1 LDNTHAAASLSGSG
15 SSQTQAVGFPRRVAV
30 VHDWLDK
37 VGGAERVLEEILRC
51 FPEADL
57 FALVDALSDADR
69 SIVFG
74 KNAQTTF
81 IQKLPGARRFFRLYL
96 PLMPLAIEQLDLTS
110 YDLIISS
117 SWAFAKGVITG
128 PEQLHV
134 AYVHTPIRYA
144 WDQQH
149 RYLRQM
155 GSSLGVRRGIV
166 RLALHWVRLWDLR
179 TVAGVDIWVA
189 NSSNVSQRIRKTYRQ
204 SALVV
209 YPPVSTDDFP
219 FSRKKKDFYLTCSR
233 LVSYKRLDLI
243 VDAFRSTPERRLV
256 VAGEGPEAV
265 HLRRLAGGAANIEF
279 VGRRSDLETRELM
292 KQARALIF
300 AANEDFGIVLVEAQA
315 CGTPIV
321 AYAKG
326 GALETVRGLD
336 ARNPTGVFFYEQSAA
351 AINDAIGSLE
361 QLPHPIDAASCRA
374 NADRFDSPVFRAR
387 LMEIVREGWA
397 ELKARSSKMPRERT
411 VRAGNTP
418 TLVAPLADR
427 AL

>member
-1 LDNTHAAASLSGSG
+1 MDNTHTAASLSGSG
-15 SSQTQAVGFPRRVAV
+15 SSQMQTAGLPRRVAV

-37 VGGAERVLEEILRC
+37 VGGAERVLEQILHC

-74 KNAQTTF
+74 KNVHTTF

-96 PLMPLAIEQLDLTS
+96 PLMPLAIEQLDLTA

-155 GSSLGVRRGIV
+155 GSSLGLRRGIV
-166 RLALHWVRLWDLR
+166 RMALHWVRLWDLR

-204 SALVV
+204 NAIVV

-219 FSRKKKDFYLTCSR
+219 LR
-233 LVSYKRLDLI
+233 L
-243 VDAFRSTPERRLV
+243 
-256 VAGEGPEAV
+256 G
-265 HLRRLAGGAANIEF
+265 HLRKTA
-279 VGRRSDLETRELM
+279 S
-292 KQARALIF
+292 
-300 AANEDFGIVLVEAQA
+300 
-315 CGTPIV
+315 
-321 AYAKG
+321 
-326 GALETVRGLD
+326 
-336 ARNPTGVFFYEQSAA
+336 
-351 AINDAIGSLE
+351 
-361 QLPHPIDAASCRA
+361 SCRA
-374 NADRFDSPVFRAR
+374 
-387 LMEIVREGWA
+387 
-397 ELKARSSKMPRERT
+397 
-411 VRAGNTP
+411 AGI
-418 TLVAPLADR
+418 LPLASTARWTTAVDVTVSMAAFTAKMR
-427 AL
+427 PSISGPTTRWPKTRFLIESKRKSSALPMACSKRLPQLRIG